1 METTLERPT
10 AATEQPEASITE
22 ASADELKARLDELTA
37 RRKDLAASLP
47 AGEQRVQS
55 TRDDL
60 GQAVA
65 SGANEVAQK
74 KLHAEYSEAT
84 AKLEANRA
92 AISVLDPQIAQL
104 TGHLESARKK
114 ESTAHL
120 AIAKREWAAAL
131 DAADDALLEAWADTL
146 KRHQQRITETTQ
158 RVRHYESECG
168 ISPEMTITARPQFQC
183 KSKGRAIR
191 VLEALSAMEQN
202 QRFHIVW
209 GH

>member
-1 METTLERPT
+1 METTLERPA

-37 RRKDLAASLP
+37 RRKDLAAALP
-47 AGEQRVQS
+47 EDEQRVQS

-65 SGANEVAQK
+65 SGANEAAQK
-74 KLHAEYSEAT
+74 KLHAEYSEA
-84 AKLEANRA
+84 AARLDSSRA
-92 AISVLDPQIAQL
+92 AISVLDSQIAQL
-104 TGHLESARKK
+104 TRQLESARKK

-120 AIAKREWAAAL
+120 VIAKREWASAL

-168 ISPEMTITARPQFQC
+168 ISPGLTITARPQFQC
-183 KSKGRAIR
+183 KSKGRANR
-191 VLEALSAMEQN
+191 VLQALAAMEQN

-209 GH
+209 DY

>member
-1 METTLERPT
+1 METTLERPA

-37 RRKDLAASLP
+37 RRKDLAAALP
-47 AGEQRVQS
+47 EDEQRVQS

-65 SGANEVAQK
+65 SGANEAAQK

-84 AKLEANRA
+84 ARLESNRA

-104 TGHLESARKK
+104 TGQIETASQAESA
-114 ESTAHL
+114 HNL

-131 DAADDALLEAWADTL
+131 DDADEALLEAWADTL

-168 ISPEMTITARPQFQC
+168 ISLGMTITARPQFQC
-183 KSKGRAIR
+183 KSKGRANR
-191 VLEALSAMEQN
+191 VLEALAAMEQN
-202 QRFHIVW
+202 QGFHVVW